1 MKQMLREINE
11 GRLHWHNNGKRID
24 GPNEHMRGAPTGLWG
39 DCTGLWGDC
48 ADLRGECTDLS
59 GDCTDLWG
67 DCSGM
72 WGECTDMWGN
82 CTGLWGNCT
91 GLWGECTDVWGDL
104 DACDLSDKDRAD
116 RVEIKCLIGGC
127 MTKDEIQEKE
137 QMKRYQKNMMLLS
150 GGYTDMS
157 GDCTDIWYGCTGLSG
172 DCTFRRKDEIQEE
185 EQQKRY
191 QKKWSG
197 NTRRK
202 LDASLDT
209 IMENMVLLSV
219 AICGGI
225 AAVILIVVIVDV
237 IKTGLHRFF
246 G

>member
-48 ADLRGECTDLS
+48 ADLRGECTGLS

-82 CTGLWGNCT
+82 CTGLWGDCT

-127 MTKDEIQEKE
+127 MTKDEIQEEE
-137 QMKRYQKNMMLLS
+137 QVRRYQKNMMPLFAC
-150 GGYTDMS
+150 GYTDMS
-157 GDCTDIWYGCTGLSG
+157 GDCT
-172 DCTFRRKDEIQEE
+172 FQRKDEIQEE
-185 EQQKRY
+185 ERLKRY

-202 LDASLDT
+202 VGTSLDT

-219 AICGGI
+219 AICGVI
-225 AAVILIVVIVDV
+225 TAVIVIMIIVDV
-237 IKTGLHRFF
+237 IKMGLCRFV